1 MAKESVKAEAIKK
14 VKKEGEKVA
23 KEAKAAANSDTMEYL
38 TRLGYAVKGFI
49 YIAIGFISI
58 SGALGQSATPADQF
72 GAIVSF
78 SRLPFA
84 QIILWVILVGL
95 VSYSLWGV
103 IRAILDPFHKGTALE
118 GLLTRG
124 GYLLSAITYASFV
137 VPTYQLISGA
147 RRGTGGDA
155 TVELASMIIN
165 MPMGRLLVGGFG
177 LAAIGA
183 GLYQT
188 YAGIT
193 ANFDQRFKPYA
204 LSAEQLRIAK
214 QIGRYGT
221 IARGVVFGIVGFFLV
236 VAAYRANP
244 GHARGFDGALDFLAG
259 QPYGLWLLGIVA
271 LGLIAF
277 GLYSFMAAAWFRFK
291 R

>member
-1 MAKESVKAEAIKK
+1 MTKAEAIRK

-23 KEAKAAANSDTMEYL
+23 KEVKHVANSPTMEYL
-38 TRLGYAVKGFI
+38 TRLGYAVKGFL

-84 QIILWVILVGL
+84 QLLLWVILVGL
-95 VSYSLWGV
+95 ISYSLWGL

-118 GLLTRG
+118 GLLTRV
-124 GYLLSAITYASFV
+124 GYLISAATYASFV
-137 VPTYQLISGA
+137 LPTYQLITGVRSGSGA
-147 RRGTGGDA
+147 DA
-155 TVELASMIIN
+155 TVEMVSMIIN
-165 MPMGRLLVGGFG
+165 MPLGRWLVGGFG

-204 LSAEQLRIAK
+204 LSAEQLRIARH
-214 QIGRYGT
+214 IGRYGT
-221 IARGVVFGIVGFFLV
+221 IARGIVFGIVGFFLV
-236 VAAYRANP
+236 LAAYHANP
-244 GHARGFDGALDFLAG
+244 GSARGFDGALDFLAE

-271 LGLIAF
+271 VGLIAF